1 MGEGQVAVIRRWVPR
16 SVREILYITVFW
28 CAYTVGCLAVGG
40 RVVTAFDNGRSV
52 WQFER
57 ALHLPNETAIQEV
70 LTQHLWLIRSANLY
84 YALVHFA
91 ATGVLLLWLYR
102 TRPAHYRWARRLLST
117 LTGIALVIY
126 LVFPLAPPR
135 MLAGTGLVDAG
146 EAFGPEVYSDNP
158 ATDHFENQY
167 AAMPSVHV
175 AWATFVAVAL
185 IVAGRSRW
193 RWLALLHPVITAVVV
208 VGTANHYVMDAVVA
222 WALLVGLLLVFRP
235 PAGHENV
242 MRVRIPRPAMEGD
255 PCPPTAAAASRPSS
269 ATLST
274 FPD

>member
-1 MGEGQVAVIRRWVPR
+1 VGGNVTAIRRRVPQ
-16 SVREILYITVFW
+16 SVREILLITAFW
-28 CAYTVGCLAVGG
+28 CAYTAGCLAVGG
-40 RVVTAFDNGRSV
+40 RVGTAFVNARSL

-57 ALHLPNETAIQEV
+57 ALQLPSETAIQTV
-70 LTQHLWLIRSANLY
+70 LTNHLWMIRGANLY
-84 YALVHFA
+84 YALVHFV

-102 TRPAHYRWARRLLST
+102 TRPAHYRWARRVLGS
-117 LTGIALVIY
+117 LTGIALFMY
-126 LVFPLAPPR
+126 LLFPLAPPR

-146 EAFGPEVYSDNP
+146 AHFGPGVYSTTP

-175 AWATFVAVAL
+175 GWATFVAVAI

-193 RWLALLHPVITAVVV
+193 RWLWLIHPVVTAVVV

-222 WALLVGLLLVFRP
+222 WALLLGLLLVFRP

-242 MRVRIPRPAMEGD
+242 RRVNVPRPALEDD
-255 PCPPTAAAASRPSS
+255 PCPQTAAAASRPSS
-269 ATLST
+269 ATLSM